1 MAVTTDRGRGSG
13 ITGKALAVVGVLALV
28 AAGWLGLR
36 ALDEP
41 GAADAASSAA
51 GPAGGA
57 KVPMRTHGSPKGGFT
72 VSAPASFRVE
82 RKSEVLSLVS
92 RDRRIVVT
100 VGPGPAGSLESA
112 HAALGDAVVASY
124 DGANLEVTERI
135 RIGGQPALRTVGSV
149 ARDGTGLLVSLTTVR
164 DGRRILD
171 ATAFA
176 SRDLS
181 AGRVSRLLTP
191 TVDSL
196 RFSG

>member
-1 MAVTTDRGRGSG
+1 MAVTTDRGRVPG

-51 GPAGGA
+51 GAQ
-57 KVPMRTHGSPKGGFT
+57 VPMRTHGSAKGGFT
-72 VSAPASFRVE
+72 VSAPASFRAKRQGE
-82 RKSEVLSLVS
+82 ALSLVS

-112 HAALGDAVVASY
+112 HTALSDAVVASY
-124 DGANLEVTERI
+124 DGANLEVTDRI

-149 ARDGTGLLVSLTTVR
+149 AHHGTGVLVSLTTVAKR
-164 DGRRILD
+164 GRILD

-181 AGRVSRLLTP
+181 ARQVARLLTP

-196 RFSG
+196 RFAP